1 MCGLNGIISTEVNL
15 NRNIKLMNES
25 TSHRGPDD
33 RGVYLNK
40 EESIAL
46 GMNRLAILGL
56 SSGAQPMLTT
66 DKKKVMVFNGE
77 IFNFQKLSKDY
88 LNANYKSDTKTL
100 IELFNMYGVK
110 SLNLLNGMFSFAF
123 LDLEKKKNLYSS

>member
-1 MCGLNGIISTEVNL
+1 MCGINGIISTEVNL

-66 DKKKVMVFNGE
+66 DKKK
-77 IFNFQKLSKDY
+77 
-88 LNANYKSDTKTL
+88 SDG
-100 IELFNMYGVK
+100 I
-110 SLNLLNGMFSFAF
+110 
-123 LDLEKKKNLYSS
+123 

>member
-1 MCGLNGIISTEVNL
+1 MCGINGIISTEVNL

-123 LDLEKKKNLYSS
+123 LDLEKKKFI